1 LDKYMIKF
9 TRKGKQYRLDSF
21 MNDPDS
27 LLKYN
32 PFEALGK
39 LLKDKAV
46 LRPVPIIKPGIVLTG
61 HYQKPDVPV
70 KIKVTEPA
78 EICATSVN
86 EESAFREAMEGVKPM
101 VKDKRHEKKN
111 NVAHNPLDHLV
122 NEPEQDV
129 IQHLDNLLKYGE
141 GFIISKTP
149 EYMEGIGRDI
159 PPEFAERLHRGDFSI
174 QAHIDLHGMGAVQ
187 AKDAFENFLSE
198 AIMSGK
204 RAVLIIHGRGIS
216 SPGEP
221 VLKNKVSEWLTRS
234 HWRKWVIVF
243 TSAQSN
249 DGGAGATYVLLRHR
263 LTSKRP
269 RKRLT
274 EK

>member
-1 LDKYMIKF
+1 MD
-9 TRKGKQYRLDSF
+9 DS
-21 MNDPDS
+21 DS
-27 LLKYN
+27 PLKYN
-32 PFEALGK
+32 PFGTLGK

-46 LRPVPIIKPGIVLTG
+46 LRPAPIKKPGVSTKEPGVATI
-61 HYQKPDVPV
+61 KRVPA
-70 KIKVTEPA
+70 PA
-78 EICATSVN
+78 EASKSVN
-86 EESAFREAMEGVKPM
+86 EESAFREAMEGVKPLAR
-101 VKDKRHEKKN
+101 DKLHAQKTHLAN
-111 NVAHNPLDHLV
+111 QPDHLV

-129 IQHLDNLLKYGE
+129 IQHLDNLVKYGE

-159 PPEFAERLHRGDFSI
+159 PLEFAERLHRGDFCI
-174 QAHIDLHGMGAVQ
+174 QTHIDLHGMGAAQ
-187 AKDAFENFLSE
+187 AKDSFENFLNDS
-198 AIMSGK
+198 IRSGK

-234 HWRKWVIVF
+234 HWRKWVIAF
-243 TSAQSN
+243 TSAQSY

-269 RKRLT
+269 RKKLT

>member
-1 LDKYMIKF
+1 
-9 TRKGKQYRLDSF
+9 
-21 MNDPDS
+21 MNDSDS
-27 LLKYN
+27 PLKHN
-32 PFEALGK
+32 PLGSLGK

-46 LRPVPIIKPGIVLTG
+46 LPPVPIK
-61 HYQKPDVPV
+61 KPDVDTKKPGLST
-70 KIKVTEPA
+70 KIQVVPIKKPVTEPA
-78 EICATSVN
+78 EACATSVN
-86 EESAFREAMEGVKPM
+86 EESGFREAMQGVKPM
-101 VKDKRHEKKN
+101 VKDKHHAKEN
-111 NVAHNPLDHLV
+111 NVANPLDHPVLDHPV

-129 IQHLDNLLKYGE
+129 MQHLDNLVKYGE

-149 EYMEGIGRDI
+149 EYMEGTGRDI

-174 QAHIDLHGMGAVQ
+174 QAHIDLHGMGAAQ
-187 AKDAFENFLSE
+187 AKDAFENFLNE

-234 HWRKWVIVF
+234 HWRKWVIAF
-243 TSAQSN
+243 TSAQAY

-269 RKRLT
+269 RKKLT